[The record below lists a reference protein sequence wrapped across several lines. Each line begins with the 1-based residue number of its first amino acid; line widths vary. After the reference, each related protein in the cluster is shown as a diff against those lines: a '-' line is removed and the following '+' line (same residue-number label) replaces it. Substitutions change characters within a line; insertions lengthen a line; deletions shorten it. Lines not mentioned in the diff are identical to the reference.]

1 MFPSFPTRRSSD
13 LQLGAHIARLGFR
26 VVLSKMAVETNLS
39 GASWGEVWRHQL
51 RWSRTIRVSRT
62 AGYYGYLATQAAF
75 WSMVAAVA
83 GHVWIALAV
92 IGVRLV
98 TGLVVG
104 RGVLGDTQVLRY
116 WYLIPLRDV
125 WGFAI

>member
-75 WSMVAAVA
+75 WSLVAAAA
-83 GHVWIALAV
+83 GYGWIALAA
-92 IGVRLV
+92 IGVRIAA
-98 TGLVVG
+98 GLVVG
-104 RGVLGDTQVLRY
+104 WRVLEDR
-116 WYLIPLRDV
+116 
-125 WGFAI
+125 